1 MEEINI
7 RFKQLRKACKKTQA
21 EWGEVLGLSPSGT
34 SEIESGRR
42 NVTEKHLIMLSN
54 WHERKVNIEWLRTGQ
69 GGPESMFLFP
79 EENDLVAQASAL
91 LGEKDQLFETLV
103 VTYSKL
109 TPDNK
114 KVLLDFFKDFSETLV
129 QKKE

>member
-1 MEEINI
+1 METIND
-7 RFKQLRKACKKTQA
+7 RFKQLRKACHKTQDEFA
-21 EWGEVLGLSPSGT
+21 EIFGMTRSGICD
-34 SEIESGRR
+34 IEKGRN

-54 WHERKVNIEWLRTGQ
+54 WKGRKVNIEWLRTGE
-69 GGPESMFLFP
+69 GGIENMFLRL
-79 EENDLVAQASAL
+79 EENDLVAQATTL

-103 VTYSKL
+103 ITYSKL

-114 KVLLDFFKDFSETLV
+114 KALLDFFKDFSNTLL